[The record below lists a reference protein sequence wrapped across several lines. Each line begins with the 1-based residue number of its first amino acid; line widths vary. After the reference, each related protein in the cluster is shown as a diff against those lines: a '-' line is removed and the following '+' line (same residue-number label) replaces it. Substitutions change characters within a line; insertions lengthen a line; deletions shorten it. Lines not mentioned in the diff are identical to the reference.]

1 MHIRSIQL
9 KNFRNYQEQVLELA
23 PGKTILI
30 GENAQGKSNLLEAIE
45 VASLGKSSRTND
57 DQDLIAWQQNKMT
70 IEVAFEKNG
79 FAESLGITLAKPQAG
94 KGVRLERKI
103 HVNGV
108 SQNSV
113 RGLLGKLVCVSF
125 TTEDLNLL
133 RGGPS
138 YRRNWIDDII
148 CRMKPIYHEDLSA
161 YQKVVTQRNKL
172 LKTLFEKGRITVTD
186 QDELLAWDK
195 QLARFGA
202 KVIKERLKLLESLL
216 PLAENFQRHL
226 SGQKEVLQADYVFQ
240 AARQASTNEAYDDQA
255 DDSTDSTD
263 NEQTKSISVSRLS
276 QSEPAEVAA
285 ILLALLK
292 QKRSQEIGR
301 KQTLLGPHRDD
312 ITFSLNGAQASA
324 FGSQG
329 QQRSLVLSLKLA
341 ELSLLSQALEE
352 PPVLLLDDVLAELDL
367 KRQGLLMSAV
377 KEDLQTIITTTH
389 LSKFEPA
396 WLAGAKVFQV
406 NQGQIAN
413 FVEFKD
419 GAPAGSL
426 RG

>member
-1 MHIRSIQL
+1 MHIHSIHL
-9 KNFRNYQEQVLELA
+9 KNFRNYQEQVLELQ

-45 VASLGKSSRTND
+45 VASLGKSSRTGN
-57 DQDLIAWQQNKMT
+57 DQDLIAWQQAKMI
-70 IEVAFEKNG
+70 IEVAYEKGG
-79 FAESLGITLAKPQAG
+79 FAETVGVSLAKPTAG
-94 KGVRLERKI
+94 KGARLERKI

-108 SQNSV
+108 AQNSV
-113 RGLLGKLVCVSF
+113 RGLLGRLVCVSF

-148 CRMKPIYHEDLSA
+148 CRIRPIYHEDLSA

-172 LKTLFEKGRITVTD
+172 LKTLFEKGKITVTD

-202 KVIKERLKLLESLL
+202 KIIKERLKLLQDIL
-216 PLAENFQRHL
+216 PIAEGFQRHL
-226 SGQKEVLQADYVFQ
+226 SGQKEALQADYVFQ
-240 AARQASTNEAYDDQA
+240 AAKQAGASDPDDA
-255 DDSTDSTD
+255 EDSAESAQED
-263 NEQTKSISVSRLS
+263 QPKSVSVSTLAKA
-276 QSEPAEVAA
+276 EPAEVAS
-285 ILLALLK
+285 ILLTLLK
-292 QKRSQEIGR
+292 QKRSAEIGR

-312 ITFSLNGAQASA
+312 ITFSLNNAQASA
-324 FGSQG
+324 FASQG
-329 QQRSLVLSLKLA
+329 QQRSLVLSFKLA
-341 ELSLLSQALEE
+341 ELTLLSQALDE

-367 KRQGLLMSAV
+367 VRQGLLMSAV
-377 KEDLQTIITTTH
+377 KQDLQTIITTTH
-389 LSKFEPA
+389 LSKFEPE

-413 FVEFKD
+413 FVEMKD